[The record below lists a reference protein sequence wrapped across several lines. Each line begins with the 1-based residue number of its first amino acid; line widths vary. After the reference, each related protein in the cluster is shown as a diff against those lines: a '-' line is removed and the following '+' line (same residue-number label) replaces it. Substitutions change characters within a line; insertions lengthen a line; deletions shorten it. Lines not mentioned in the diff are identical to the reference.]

1 MKKLI
6 LIAGGS
12 TAVYFVLAML
22 MGVIPGYALSLV
34 PPGPHVQQLTATE
47 AAGRDVYVA
56 NGCSYCHTQQVRP
69 LAQDMAFGR
78 PSTAG
83 DFAYETPELL
93 GSERTGPDLT
103 AVGERRGSDVWQY
116 MHLYNPRSVV
126 PESIMPSYAWMFKVV
141 AKAPAGVAAVPVPAA
156 FAPAHG
162 VVIPGHDAQVLV
174 AYLLSRKQASLAP
187 TKVSAI
193 AAPTA
198 AVAAAAPPPAA
209 PAPVKLAAN
218 PPPAAPAAPAAD
230 VAHGKELYG
239 SSCAACHQATGA
251 GLPGAFPPLK
261 GNAVANDPNPTEHIH
276 VVLFGTHDKVIDGV
290 KYASPMPPWG
300 SQFNDQ
306 EVADIINYERSAWG
320 NHGKQITAAEVAAV
334 RAKGE

>member
-1 MKKLI
+1 
-6 LIAGGS
+6 
-12 TAVYFVLAML
+12 
-22 MGVIPGYALSLV
+22 
-34 PPGPHVQQLTATE
+34 VQPLTPTE
-47 AAGRDVYVA
+47 AAGRDVFVA

-126 PESIMPSYAWMFKVV
+126 PQSIMPSYAWMFRV
-141 AKAPAGVAAVPVPAA
+141 AATAPAGVAAVPVPAA
-156 FAPAHG
+156 FAPANG

-174 AYLLSRKQASLAP
+174 AYLLSRKQPSLAP
-187 TKVSAI
+187 TKVSAT
-193 AAPTA
+193 AAPA
-198 AVAAAAPPPAA
+198 ATPASPAAPPAVA
-209 PAPVKLAAN
+209 PAPVKLAASA
-218 PPPAAPAAPAAD
+218 PPAAAPAAD
-230 VAHGKELYG
+230 IAHGKELYG
-239 SSCAACHQATGA
+239 NNCAACHQATGA

-261 GNAVANDPNPTEHIH
+261 GNAVANDPDPTEHIR
-276 VVLFGTHDKVIDGV
+276 VVLFGAHDKVIDGV

-300 SQFNDQ
+300 SQFSDQ
-306 EVADIINYERSAWG
+306 EVADIIDYERSAWG
-320 NHGKQITAAEVAAV
+320 NHGKPITAADVAAV